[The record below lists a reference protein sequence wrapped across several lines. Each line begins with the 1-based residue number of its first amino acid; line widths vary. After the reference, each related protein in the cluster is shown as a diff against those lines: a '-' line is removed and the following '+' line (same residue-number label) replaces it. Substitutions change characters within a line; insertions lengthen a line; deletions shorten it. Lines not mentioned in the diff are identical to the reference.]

1 MISYLS
7 LGSNLSP
14 RHHHIDEAC
23 RLLSERVGHITAR
36 SSDFYSAPWGYTSSH
51 EYLNIALCVET
62 TLTPQELLE
71 VTQQIERELGRTVK
85 NLYQDRT
92 IDIDILLYYSNDG
105 TPVRLSTPELTIP
118 HPRMEERPF
127 VQVPLAEIFDKKTG
141 VTQG

>member
-36 SSDFYSAPWGYTSSH
+36 SSDFYSAPWGYTSSN

-92 IDIDILLYYSNDG
+92 IDIDILLYYSNEG
-105 TPVRLSTPELTIP
+105 TPVHLSTPELTIP
-118 HPRMEERPF
+118 HPHMEERPF